1 MSIATESPPARPRT
15 PWADAWYRL
24 RRDRLALLGA
34 GILVSLVLVAVL
46 APWLAPYDPFLQFPD
61 GTTLY
66 GDPLPPGGR
75 FLLGTDTLG
84 RDTLSRLIFG
94 SRVSLQVGL
103 IAIAIAASIGTTLG
117 LIAGYFGGWVDQ
129 LIMRLTDMMMAFPD
143 LLLIMA
149 IVALRGPS
157 LAMIFTAIG
166 LVTWTGFCRIV
177 RSQVLSVREHE
188 FVEAAKAQGASATWI
203 IVRHILPNVT
213 APIIVLATMNMASA
227 IMSEAALSFLGLGV
241 QEPVASWGK
250 MIQLG
255 QGYFWDAPWLCLIPG
270 AAIALTVFAFN
281 LFGDGLRDALDPRL
295 K

>member
-1 MSIATESPPARPRT
+1 MSIAAKPLTGAPRS
-15 PWADAWYRL
+15 PWADAVHRL
-24 RRDRLALLGA
+24 RRDKLAVVGAGLLLG
-34 GILVSLVLVAVL
+34 LMLVAIL
-46 APWLAPYDPFLQFPD
+46 APWLAPFDPNLQFAD

-75 FLLGTDTLG
+75 YLLGTDTLG
-84 RDTLSRLIFG
+84 RDTLSRLVYG
-94 SRVSLQVGL
+94 SRISLQVGL
-103 IAIAIAASIGTTLG
+103 ISIAIAASIGTTLG

-129 LIMRLTDMMMAFPD
+129 LVMRLTDMMMSFPD

-149 IVALRGPS
+149 IVAIRGPS
-157 LAMIFTAIG
+157 LPMIFIAIG
-166 LVTWTGFCRIV
+166 LVTWTTFARIV
-177 RSQVLSVREHE
+177 RSQVLTVREHE
-188 FVEAAKAQGASATWI
+188 YIEAAKAQGARPSWI
-203 IVRHILPNVT
+203 IVKHVLPNVV

-227 IMSEAALSFLGLGV
+227 IMTEAALSFLGLGV
-241 QEPVASWGK
+241 QEPIASWGK

-270 AAIALTVFAFN
+270 FAIAMTVFAFN

>member
-1 MSIATESPPARPRT
+1 MV
-15 PWADAWYRL
+15 
-24 RRDRLALLGA
+24 GA
-34 GILVSLVLVAVL
+34 GLLVGMLLVAL
-46 APWLAPYDPFLQFPD
+46 FAPWLAPFDPNLQFPD

-75 FLLGTDTLG
+75 YLLGTDTLG
-84 RDTLSRLIFG
+84 RDTLSRLIYG
-94 SRVSLQVGL
+94 SRISLQVGL

-129 LIMRLTDMMMAFPD
+129 LIMRLTDMMMSFPD

-149 IVALRGPS
+149 IVAIRGPS
-157 LAMIFTAIG
+157 LPMIFIAIG
-166 LVTWTGFCRIV
+166 LVTWTSFARIV
-177 RSQVLSVREHE
+177 RSQVLTVREQE
-188 FVEAAKAQGASATWI
+188 FIEAAKAQGATSSWI
-203 IVRHILPNVT
+203 IVKHVLPNVI
-213 APIIVLATMNMASA
+213 APIIVLATMSMASA

-241 QEPVASWGK
+241 QEPIASWGK

-255 QGYFWDAPWLCLIPG
+255 QGYFWDAPWLCLFPG
-270 AAIALTVFAFN
+270 LAIAVTVFAFN

>member
-1 MSIATESPPARPRT
+1 MSIAIESLPARPRS
-15 PWADAWYRL
+15 PWADAWSRL

-34 GILVSLVLVAVL
+34 GILLALVAMAVC
-46 APWLAPYDPFLQFPD
+46 APWLAPHDPHLQFPD

-66 GDPLPPGGR
+66 GDPLPPGGA
-75 FLLGTDTLG
+75 FWLGTDTLG
-84 RDTLSRLIFG
+84 RDTLSRLIYG

-103 IAIAIAASIGTTLG
+103 IAIAIACSIGTTLG

-129 LIMRLTDMMMAFPD
+129 AVMRLTDMMMAFPD

-157 LAMIFTAIG
+157 LPMIFTAIG
-166 LVTWTGFCRIV
+166 LVTWTSFCRIV
-177 RSQVLSVREHE
+177 RSQVLTVREQE
-188 FVEAAKAQGASATWI
+188 FVEAAKAQGASSAWI
-203 IVRHILPNVT
+203 IIRHVLPNVV
-213 APIIVLATMNMASA
+213 APIIVLGTMNMASA

-241 QEPVASWGK
+241 QEPIASWGK